1 MKKNKFIISL
11 LVFFL
16 GFNLNLQAEITV
28 ATPSVIL
35 TQLATATSFSS
46 DVPLDQASINTINE
60 TTATVVNQEE
70 MKIEIEA
77 DAVKLG
83 EKIDQAEKDVL
94 AGEDVDNEKLLMVL
108 NSAKDDLASRID
120 LEPTLGTYIYDSGPM
135 VLTQNTSSNY
145 NRSTDAS
152 NMFDQT
158 EGAQQARIVVYI
170 DFKRQVQWGDVTST
184 VKFAAREN
192 VDGYNST
199 SFTNTKI
206 GGSSRIGDEELS
218 LNRQLNTIYKN
229 DGTELT
235 AAESYSGV
243 GAVPPIKHDINS
255 LVLANGDHAPY
266 SDTGV
271 DSNGNPID
279 GLAVLDREDMQTY
292 ISHDT
297 DKASPSIDLVPDINA
312 GPVNAN
318 AGVNVGALIVVNNE
332 TANTGTLTAS
342 FEAATGNN
350 LLGADLDFEDTAAQ
364 ILQEAN
370 EYAATII
377 RFDATKTVE
386 AKIFEGDSSR

>member
-1 MKKNKFIISL
+1 MKKNKFIIFL
-11 LVFFL
+11 LIFFL

-28 ATPSVIL
+28 ATPSLIL
-35 TQLATATSFSS
+35 TQLATSTSFSS
-46 DVPLDQASINTINE
+46 DVPLDQASIDTINE

-70 MKIEIEA
+70 MKIEVEA

-108 NSAKDDLASRID
+108 NSAKDDLTSRID

-135 VLTQNTSSNY
+135 ILTQNTSSNY
-145 NRSTDAS
+145 NQSTDAS

-192 VDGYNST
+192 VTGYNST

-206 GGSSRIGDEELS
+206 GGSSRIGDQELS

-235 AAESYSGV
+235 DAESYSGS
-243 GAVPPIKHDINS
+243 GAIPPIKHDINS
-255 LVLANGDHAPY
+255 LVLANGKHAPY
-266 SDTGV
+266 LDTGFDV
-271 DSNGNPID
+271 DGNPID

-297 DKASPSIDLVPDINA
+297 DSASPSIDLVPDIDV

-342 FEAATGNN
+342 FEAATGENFSA
-350 LLGADLDFEDTAAQ
+350 ADT
-364 ILQEAN
+364 
-370 EYAATII
+370 YAATII

-386 AKIFEGDSSR
+386 AEIFEGDSSR

>member
-46 DVPLDQASINTINE
+46 DVPLDQASIDTINE

-145 NRSTDAS
+145 NQSTDDS

-158 EGAQQARIVVYI
+158 EGAQQARVLVYV
-170 DFKRQVQWGDVTST
+170 DFKRQVLWGDL
-184 VKFAAREN
+184 E
-192 VDGYNST
+192 
-199 SFTNTKI
+199 TKI
-206 GGSSRIGDEELS
+206 TLDGKVQASNTLVGSSAAITSGP
-218 LNRQLNTIYKN
+218 LNMQLNAIYEQ
-229 DGTELT
+229 DGTRRPDT
-235 AAESYSGV
+235 ATPSGYITL
-243 GAVPPIKHDINS
+243 PIKHEINS
-255 LVLANGDHAPY
+255 LVLAGGTAAPFLN
-266 SDTGV
+266 D
-271 DSNGNPID
+271 
-279 GLAVLDREDMQTY
+279 EDEGYYADDDQADMRIY
-292 ISHDT
+292 ISHNTT
-297 DKASPSIDLVPDINA
+297 DGQIEPRSAD
-312 GPVNAN
+312 
-318 AGVNVGALIVVNNE
+318 
-332 TANTGTLTAS
+332 TANGGVLAGARIILGNDASTGELTAAL
-342 FEAATGNN
+342 EAATGRVSID
-350 LLGADLDFEDTAAQ
+350 DLSDNDFVK
-364 ILQEAN
+364 
-370 EYAATII
+370 TII
-377 RFDATKTVE
+377 RYDQTVNVE
-386 AKIFEGDSSR
+386 AKIFEGDSTR

>member
-1 MKKNKFIISL
+1 MKKNKFIIFL
-11 LVFFL
+11 LIFFL

-46 DVPLDQASINTINE
+46 DVPLDQASIDTINE

-70 MKIEIEA
+70 MKIEVEA

-145 NRSTDAS
+145 NQSTGVS

-184 VKFAAREN
+184 VKFSATSRAAS
-192 VDGYNST
+192 VDDYNST

-206 GGSSRIGDEELS
+206 GGSSRIGDDELS

-235 AAESYSGV
+235 VAESYSGV

-255 LVLANGDHAPY
+255 LVLANGKHAPY
-266 SDTGV
+266 LDTGV

-297 DKASPSIDLVPDINA
+297 DKASPSIDLVPDIDA

-342 FEAATGNN
+342 FEAATGENFSE
-350 LLGADLDFEDTAAQ
+350 ADA
-364 ILQEAN
+364 
-370 EYAATII
+370 YAATII

-386 AKIFEGDSSR
+386 AEIFEGDSSR

>member
-16 GFNLNLQAEITV
+16 GFNLNLQAEITI

-35 TQLATATSFSS
+35 TQLATSTSFSS
-46 DVPLDQASINTINE
+46 DVPLDQASIDTINE

-70 MKIEIEA
+70 MKIEVEA

-83 EKIDQAEKDVL
+83 EKIDQAERDVL
-94 AGEDVDNEKLLMVL
+94 AGEEVDNEKLLMVL
-108 NSAKDDLASRID
+108 NSAKDDLAGRLD

-135 VLTQNTSSNY
+135 ILTQNTSSNY
-145 NRSTDAS
+145 NQSTGAS

-184 VKFAAREN
+184 VKFAARD
-192 VDGYNST
+192 VDDYNST
-199 SFTNTKI
+199 SFTNTKV
-206 GGSSRIGDEELS
+206 GGSSRIDAHSLS

-235 AAESYSGV
+235 VDESYSGV
-243 GAVPPIKHDINS
+243 GAVPPIKHAINS

-266 SDTGV
+266 SDLDVNGDCCFKKV
-271 DSNGNPID
+271 DR
-279 GLAVLDREDMQTY
+279 VDMQTY
-292 ISHDT
+292 IGHDT
-297 DKASPSIDLVPDINA
+297 DNSSGPSLDLVIDPSNPDK
-312 GPVNAN
+312 AN

-332 TANTGTLTAS
+332 AANTGTLTAS

-350 LLGADLDFEDTAAQ
+350 LLGNSGTDDQKLVG
-364 ILQEAN
+364 AN
-370 EYAATII
+370 TYAATII

>member
-1 MKKNKFIISL
+1 MKKNKFIIFL
-11 LVFFL
+11 LIFFL

-46 DVPLDQASINTINE
+46 DVPLDQASIDTINE

-70 MKIEIEA
+70 MKIEVEA

-94 AGEDVDNEKLLMVL
+94 AGEEVDNEKLLMVL

-145 NRSTDAS
+145 NQSTDAS

-184 VKFAAREN
+184 VKFSATSRAAS
-192 VDGYNST
+192 VDDYNST

-206 GGSSRIGDEELS
+206 GGSSRIGDDELS

-235 AAESYSGV
+235 VAESYSGV

-266 SDTGV
+266 S
-271 DSNGNPID
+271 NAD
-279 GLAVLDREDMQTY
+279 GFAILDRVDMQTY
-292 ISHDT
+292 IGHDT
-297 DKASPSIDLVPDINA
+297 DNASPSIDLVPDIEI
-312 GPVNAN
+312 GPDNAN
-318 AGVNVGALIVVNNE
+318 AGVNVGALIVVNNA

-350 LLGADLDFEDTAAQ
+350 LLGADDTDSAAQ
-364 ILQEAN
+364 ILADAN
-370 EYAATII
+370 DYAATII

-386 AKIFEGDSSR
+386 AEIFEGDSSR